1 MRWRWEGRE
10 FCLPI
15 YDTPIEMTFDDAPY
29 DIAENGLVA
38 EADIKVWPE
47 FK

>member
-15 YDTPIEMTFDDAPY
+15 YDAPIEMTFDDAPY